1 MARKKATEQNLETEL
16 VDESTGESVEAI
28 EVVEPVVEQI
38 PDTLE
43 GRLERWARANGQWR
57 NPMTQLL
64 HAAVVDGSNL
74 AFWSSVNMLD
84 ALPQAKYAGNL
95 SREKLIAF
103 LTTLRNVLVFVPVA
117 LTWAAI
123 SVATSAFGTF
133 SVQNQ
138 ATTVN
143 FLAFWQNGYGYL
155 DSFWHIDEVAR
166 LDVIVVLFV
175 IALTLVI
182 ARMNNAND
190 VMFMQGQ
197 DAADE
202 QRVVL
207 AMELQN
213 YFHSRREITSV
224 TVSQTVATSVAGL
237 RGMAQE
243 MTKAMSELKSA
254 ITKVSETVPRVDN
267 LGREVVEIG
276 KASADQI
283 TELVRVLAGGVSSTT
298 NLMDGVGTSLS
309 TLGQEAM
316 SAADRIADVEKSIN
330 KTNQSLQ
337 SVVTGF
343 EGSIVEV
350 KSELDNGLA
359 KALDRA
365 SDTISNIVNEMEV
378 TSTSIKSSARNVQD
392 QLETFQRSL
401 KTRFSKSK

>member
-1 MARKKATEQNLETEL
+1 MARKKAADLKIEAESIEQ
-16 VDESTGESVEAI
+16 EAI
-28 EVVEPVVEQI
+28 ESNDPVEVTTPVVEEI

-43 GRLERWARANGQWR
+43 GRIERWAKANGQWR

-84 ALPQAKYAGNL
+84 ALPPAKYAGNL

-155 DSFWHIDEVAR
+155 GDFWHIDNVAE
-166 LDVIVVLFV
+166 LDVIIVLMV
-175 IALTLVI
+175 IGLTLVI

-224 TVSQTVATSVAGL
+224 TVSETVATSVAGL

-243 MTKAMSELKSA
+243 MTKAMIELKGA
-254 ITKVSETVPRVDN
+254 IAKVGETVPRVDN
-267 LGREVVEIG
+267 LGREVVAIG
-276 KASADQI
+276 KASAEQI
-283 TELVRVLAGGVSSTT
+283 TELVQVLAGGVSSTT
-298 NLMDGVGTSLS
+298 NLMDGMGNSLT
-309 TLGQEAM
+309 TLGKEAL
-316 SAADRIADVEKSIN
+316 SAADRISDVEGSILR
-330 KTNQSLQ
+330 TNQNLQ
-337 SVVTGF
+337 NVVSGF
-343 EGSIVEV
+343 ENSIVEV

-365 SDTISNIVNEMEV
+365 SDTISIIVNEMEV
-378 TSTSIKSSARNVQD
+378 TSTSLKSSARTVQD

-401 KTRFSKSK
+401 KSRFLK